1 MGLEPWIEPT
11 ALHGGTTTYQGPF
24 KANILRNMHKSTKNK
39 FIFLGSV
46 IFPDLFRK
54 KRCPELGSYKLF
66 TSMNVHL
73 CLFMSRDGQDDSP
86 NMQEQEEK

>member
-1 MGLEPWIEPT
+1 MFFKGL
-11 ALHGGTTTYQGPF
+11 
-24 KANILRNMHKSTKNK
+24 
-39 FIFLGSV
+39 
-46 IFPDLFRK
+46 D
-54 KRCPELGSYKLF
+54 PELGSYKLF